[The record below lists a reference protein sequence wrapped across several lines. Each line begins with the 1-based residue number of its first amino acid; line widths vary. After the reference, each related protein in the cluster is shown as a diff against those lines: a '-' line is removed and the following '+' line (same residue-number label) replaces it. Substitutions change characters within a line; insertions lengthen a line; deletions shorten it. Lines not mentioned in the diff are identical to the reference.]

1 MVGGGEE
8 LQDIFE
14 KVALF
19 YECIQ
24 KLQNIIIT
32 ASLSLGL
39 LSRIVGCPVPNSE
52 VMLLALS
59 VVSYFKLLEWSACKV
74 ARTAL
79 CISTINRTF
88 YLI

>member
-1 MVGGGEE
+1 MDSFFNNVQKSRDKFAFVGLFFKSNVSGPSPNPTNRIGCLCVVFFPVSTLKMVGGGEE

-32 ASLSLGL
+32 ASLS
-39 LSRIVGCPVPNSE
+39 
-52 VMLLALS
+52 
-59 VVSYFKLLEWSACKV
+59 
-74 ARTAL
+74 
-79 CISTINRTF
+79 
-88 YLI
+88 